1 LGLQAAGWATAQC
14 AATFR
19 DETLFADLPKITVP
33 TLILHG
39 VHDKVCR
46 FPLAIAMNQSIKNSK
61 LVPFEDCGHG
71 LFWEAH
77 DRFNKELADFIG

>member
-1 LGLQAAGWATAQC
+1 
-14 AATFR
+14 
-19 DETLFADLPKITVP
+19 
-33 TLILHG
+33 
-39 VHDKVCR
+39 
-46 FPLAIAMNQSIKNSK
+46 MNQSIKNSK